1 MPYYGPKL
9 ITDNLTLL
17 LDAGNYKSYIS
28 GSLQLLDLSGYDNT
42 ASFVSGSFYTSS
54 FRGGIAFNGS
64 SSRMEI
70 SSSDSLNPSGSMTL
84 GAFVYVNGY
93 SSSFGPIFFKVN
105 NYTSSNYEQYSLYI
119 ATGSNTSSSFGITVS
134 GADRVQRIVTSS
146 FSYEKYA
153 YVCATINT
161 ASAAINLYLNGT
173 LVNSSSSGPSAL
185 DPSSYSLK
193 IGGVE
198 LYSGAFLNG
207 TIYSVHTYNRA
218 LTDADILQN
227 YYAIQSRF
235 PTNYEGDFTETNYL
249 VVAGGGGGG
258 SSLNN
263 SAGGGGAGGLL
274 SGSLTLHKGETYTVT
289 IGSGGT
295 TVLNSTGSNGSN
307 SVLFGN
313 DITTVTAIGGGGGG
327 IQFVSGSGGTE
338 SVGSSGGSGG
348 GAAYYTL
355 ITGSL
360 GGTGTVGQGNQGG
373 ASLAGAEANAAGGG
387 GAGGNADSIISLYN
401 NTSPGGIGAISN
413 ITGTSTYYAGGGGGG
428 IYSVL
433 GETGSIGGLG
443 GGGQGGTNGSGSAG
457 SANTGGGGGGAA
469 SGSLGGVGGSGVVIL
484 SMDRRG
490 WRTDISSTGN
500 PSVAFANNR
509 TIYTFTTSGTIT
521 I

>member
-1 MPYYGPKL
+1 
-9 ITDNLTLL
+9 
-17 LDAGNYKSYIS
+17 
-28 GSLQLLDLSGYDNT
+28 
-42 ASFVSGSFYTSS
+42 
-54 FRGGIAFNGS
+54 
-64 SSRMEI
+64 MEI

-119 ATGSNTSSSFGITVS
+119 STGSNTSSSFGITVS

-146 FSYEKYA
+146 FSYGKYA

-173 LVNSSSSGPSAL
+173 LVNSSSNGPSAL

-207 TIYSVHTYNRA
+207 TIYSLHTYNKA
-218 LTDADILQN
+218 LNDAEVLQN
-227 YYAIQSRF
+227 YYALQSRF
-235 PTNYEGDFTETNYL
+235 PANYEGSFVETNYL
-249 VVAGGGGGG
+249 VVAGGGAGG
-258 SSLNN
+258 SSFNN

-274 SGSLTLHKGETYTVT
+274 SGSIVLNKGSTYTIT
-289 IGSGGT
+289 IGSGGSAT
-295 TVLNSTGSNGSN
+295 LSSTGSNGSN
-307 SVLFGN
+307 SVLSGN
-313 DITTVTAIGGGGGG
+313 NITTITAFGGGGGG
-327 IQFVSGSGGTE
+327 IQFASGSGGTQ

-355 ITGSL
+355 VTGSL
-360 GGTGTVGQGNQGG
+360 GGAGISGQGNRGG
-373 ASLAGAEANAAGGG
+373 ASLAGVEANAAGGG
-387 GAGGNADSIISLYN
+387 GAGGSADNIVSFYN

-443 GGGQGGTNGSGSAG
+443 GGGKGGTNGSGGTG
-457 SANTGGGGGGAA
+457 SINTGGGGGGAA
-469 SGSLGGVGGSGVVIL
+469 SGSLGGAGGSGVVIL

-490 WRTDISSTGN
+490 WRTDVSVTGA
-500 PSVAFANNR
+500 PVVTFANNK
-509 TIYTFTTSGTIT
+509 TIYTFVSSGTIT